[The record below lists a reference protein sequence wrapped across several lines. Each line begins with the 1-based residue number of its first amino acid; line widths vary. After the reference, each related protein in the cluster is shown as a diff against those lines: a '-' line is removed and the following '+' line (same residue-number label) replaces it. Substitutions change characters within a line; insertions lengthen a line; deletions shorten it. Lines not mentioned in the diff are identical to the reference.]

1 MAGKFNLDDY
11 VPVAE
16 RVTQFRKDH
25 PKGRIVGTLLSA
37 PGAKD
42 IVMRADVYLGP
53 EDFIA
58 ANGHAQETVGQG
70 MVNTT
75 SAMENCETSAWGRA
89 LANLGYE
96 ISRGIAS
103 REEMASAE
111 RRQGA
116 PPPARQ
122 SAPADKPTIRNPDE
136 PASVPQRTKVGALI
150 REITD
155 RTSDHGIGIDDL
167 QGYMKAKFGVETSK
181 DLTKGQMSEYIDFLQ
196 CNADDMTAEIA
207 RAAFSAKEVPDG
219 DTPW

>member
-53 EDFIA
+53 EDSIA

-122 SAPADKPTIRNPDE
+122 SAPADKPAIRNPGE
-136 PASVPQRTKVGALI
+136 PATEPQQKRLFAISRAGGLDMELLAEYIQSTYGVERTKEL
-150 REITD
+150 
-155 RTSDHGIGIDDL
+155 S
-167 QGYMKAKFGVETSK
+167 
-181 DLTKGQMSEYIDFLQ
+181 KGQISQLM
-196 CNADDMTAEIA
+196 DDVESGKVAAEIA
-207 RAAFSAKEVPDG
+207 KAAFAAEEVPDG
-219 DTPW
+219 DADGLPF